1 MTVLRSLDAEAT
13 CVAADDPAAARLV
26 VERVLQSVAVLEDQ
40 PSIGRPGRV
49 SGTRELVVSKTRHVV
64 PYPVRGELVEILRV
78 FHSSRR
84 PPRQEPV

>member
-64 PYPVRGELVEILRV
+64 LYRVRGELVEILRV